1 MQHVEGGTVKVNAT
15 ISVVFRVEQL
25 GETRCSAA
33 AVCVAIQEALAS
45 VVGID
50 VGFVVSDYLEPSA
63 ATIAGVLDGASELA
77 GEYIVAEGTL
87 DEILEVELIE
97 APAVSEVVG

>member
-25 GETRCSAA
+25 GETRCSSA
-33 AVCVAIQEALAS
+33 AVRVAIEEALAS

-50 VGFVVSDYLEPSA
+50 VGFVVSDYLEP
-63 ATIAGVLDGASELA
+63 ATPVQDVDADLT
-77 GEYIVAEGTL
+77 EYIVAEGTL

-97 APAVSEVVG
+97 APAVSEVVV